1 MLGVIC
7 CVPRSRNTRPVR
19 DTLLGLP
26 VWRLEL
32 GEQGLLAHRR
42 IVRGGQRLAAL
53 GTRRVLLP
61 VDFAYGAL
69 LEQSGLLPVE
79 PGPLYEALAGPLTLA
94 ALKNR
99 GEEANHAR
107 VTLCAPR
114 ADEALTRAACFLCPR
129 VKRLSL
135 CLEREGAALAKRLY
149 REFGAAVELTGE
161 AGGLR
166 VCFSETD
173 DPTALD
179 VRRPRTLLPGLVL
192 HAPELTLPAGWPPDA
207 ILAALWQSGR
217 LRAQCIEV
225 CCADKINPLTDAKA
239 GTIM

>member
-1 MLGVIC
+1 MLGVVC
-7 CVPRSRNTRPVR
+7 CVPKSRNTRPVQ

-32 GEQGLLAHRR
+32 GTQGTFARWR
-42 IVRGGQRLAAL
+42 IARGGRRLAAL

-61 VDFAYGAL
+61 EDFAYGDL
-69 LEQSGLLPVE
+69 LEQSDLLPIE
-79 PGPLYEALAGPLTLA
+79 PGGLYAALAGPLTLA
-94 ALKNR
+94 ALRKR
-99 GEEANHAR
+99 GEESDRAW

-114 ADEALTRAACFLCPR
+114 ADDALTRAACFLCPR

-135 CLEREGAALAKRLY
+135 RLDRDGTALAGRLY

-161 AGGLR
+161 EGGLR
-166 VCFSETD
+166 VCFSGTD

-179 VRRPRTLLPGLVL
+179 VRRPEVLLPKLALRVPGL
-192 HAPELTLPAGWPPDA
+192 ELPDAWPPA
-207 ILAALWQSGR
+207 CVLTALWQSGR
-217 LRAQCIEV
+217 LSAQRIEV
-225 CCADKINPLTDAKA
+225 CCPDKINPLTDANT